1 MYNQAKGLYE
11 TQLPLY
17 DPKGPNDFIPFNS
30 KEDIINAIYYI
41 NTHTYFRHWFPDFQ
55 ILDPY
60 RDPRLF
66 EIICR
71 LNLKDLVE
79 QIGTGK
85 IQKNIVGSLNKEWVN
100 NLCDT
105 KNNYDKF

>member
-1 MYNQAKGLYE
+1 MYNQAKRLYE

-17 DPKGPNDFIPFNS
+17 DPKEPNDYIPFNS
-30 KEDIINAIYYI
+30 KEDIINAIYYT

-71 LNLKDLVE
+71 LDTTDLIE

-85 IQKNIVGSLNKEWVN
+85 IQKNIIGSFNKEWVN